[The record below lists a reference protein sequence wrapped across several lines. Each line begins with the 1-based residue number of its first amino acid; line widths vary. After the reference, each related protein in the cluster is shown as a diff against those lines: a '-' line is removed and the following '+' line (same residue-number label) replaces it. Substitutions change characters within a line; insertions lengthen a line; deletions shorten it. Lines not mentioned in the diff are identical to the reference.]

1 MEDSK
6 TVVDTT
12 KTSADAE
19 RLAKLETEN
28 EKFKNEIRE
37 MASKRD
43 ELKSKRDELQGK
55 LKEIEDGK
63 LMADGKTKE
72 LLDAKIKEFEDLNSK
87 FTDVKAKADEYENYK
102 KTKRDGLLAEIKDEE
117 LKSIAEDLSL
127 DKLEIFVK
135 KNKGTKTPDVDGG
148 SAGGKFTLTDAQKAE
163 AKLMNLS
170 ESDYYEVQS
179 NRKIKKEQ

>member
-1 MEDSK
+1 MEDSN
-6 TVVDTT
+6 TVADAT
-12 KTSADAE
+12 KTADAE
-19 RLAKLETEN
+19 RLAKLETDN

-37 MASKRD
+37 IASKRD
-43 ELKSKRDELQGK
+43 ELKSK

-72 LLDAKIKEFEDLNSK
+72 LLDAKIKEFEDLNSQ